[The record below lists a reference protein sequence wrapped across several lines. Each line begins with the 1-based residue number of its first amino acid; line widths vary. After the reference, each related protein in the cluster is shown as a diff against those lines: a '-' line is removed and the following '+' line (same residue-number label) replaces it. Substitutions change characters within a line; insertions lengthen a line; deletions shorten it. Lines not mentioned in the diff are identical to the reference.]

1 MPTPQAEEAG
11 ARERQRATEQIG
23 PDVAQYTDLRD
34 CSEYVLCSRS
44 RVDITFLCIPGS
56 YCQNQK
62 VKVTRSCSTLQPHG
76 LYSPWNSGVGSLSLS
91 PGDLLNPGTKLRSP
105 TLQADS

>member
-23 PDVAQYTDLRD
+23 PDVAQYTALHD

-44 RVDITFLCIPGS
+44 
-56 YCQNQK
+56 
-62 VKVTRSCSTLQPHG
+62 
-76 LYSPWNSGVGSLSLS
+76 
-91 PGDLLNPGTKLRSP
+91 
-105 TLQADS
+105 